1 MKREKISET
10 IQNINAKHVDEAT
23 VYTGE
28 KTTKHKKTWIKW
40 SAVAAC
46 LIICVALFLS
56 IGREYVKLDNG
67 DILIF
72 NASTALGVADM
83 IRSDEFRD
91 LSESEIKSLF
101 NDLPVTKATVTF
113 DPDDENVWSIEGY
126 INGKTLLIS
135 TPVYSNSCK
144 VDPGWYSFT
153 SNVNGISVEAGYLF
167 GDANK
172 VIYFAEFKL
181 GESTVYI
188 EHSGLKE
195 ENDTVKKEIAD
206 IIKKLTELGEI
217 DLNIIKK

>member
-10 IQNINAKHVDEAT
+10 IQNISSKHVDEAT
-23 VYTGE
+23 VYNGG
-28 KTTKHKKTWIKW
+28 KMIKSRKIWITLA
-40 SAVAAC
+40 AVAAC
-46 LIICVALFLS
+46 LILCVSLFLS

-72 NASTALGVADM
+72 NASTQVGVADM
-83 IRSDEFRD
+83 IVSSEVRD

-101 NDLPVTKATVTF
+101 KELPVTKATVMF
-113 DPDDENVWSIEGY
+113 NPDDENVWSIEGY
-126 INGKTLLIS
+126 INGKTLLIAA
-135 TPVYSNSCK
+135 PFYSNSCK
-144 VDPGWYSFT
+144 VDPGWSSFT
-153 SNVNGISVEAGYLF
+153 SNVNGISVEAGYFF
-167 GDANK
+167 GNANN
-172 VIYFAEFKL
+172 VIYVAEFKL

-206 IIKKLTELGEI
+206 IIEKLTELGEI

>member
-10 IQNINAKHVDEAT
+10 IQNISSKHVDEAT
-23 VYTGE
+23 VYNGG
-28 KTTKHKKTWIKW
+28 KMIKSRKIWII
-40 SAVAAC
+40 SAAVAAC
-46 LIICVALFLS
+46 LILCVSLFLS

-72 NASTALGVADM
+72 NASTELGVANM
-83 IRSDEFRD
+83 IGSGEVRD

-101 NDLPVTKATVTF
+101 KDLPVTKATVTF
-113 DPDDENVWSIEGY
+113 NPDDGSVWSIEGY
-126 INGKTLLIS
+126 INGKTLLIA

-206 IIKKLTELGEI
+206 IIEKLTELGKI
-217 DLNIIKK
+217 DLNIIKR

>member
-10 IQNINAKHVDEAT
+10 IQNISSKHVDEAT
-23 VYTGE
+23 VYNGG
-28 KTTKHKKTWIKW
+28 KMIKSRKIWITLA
-40 SAVAAC
+40 AVAAC
-46 LIICVALFLS
+46 LILCVSLFLS

-72 NASTALGVADM
+72 NASTHVGVANM
-83 IRSDEFRD
+83 IGSGEVRD

-101 NDLPVTKATVTF
+101 KELPVTKATVMF
-113 DPDDENVWSIEGY
+113 DPDNENVWSIEGY
-126 INGKTLLIS
+126 INGKTLLIA

-195 ENDTVKKEIAD
+195 ENNTVKKEIAD
-206 IIKKLTELGEI
+206 IIEKLTELGKI

>member
-10 IQNINAKHVDEAT
+10 IQNISSKHVDEAT
-23 VYTGE
+23 VYNGG
-28 KTTKHKKTWIKW
+28 KMIKSRKIWITLA
-40 SAVAAC
+40 AVAAC
-46 LIICVALFLS
+46 LILCVSLFLS
-56 IGREYVKLDNG
+56 IGREYVKLGNG

-72 NASTALGVADM
+72 NASTHVGVANM
-83 IRSDEFRD
+83 IGSGEVRD

-101 NDLPVTKATVTF
+101 KELPVTKATVTF
-113 DPDDENVWSIEGY
+113 NPDNENVWSIEGY
-126 INGKTLLIS
+126 INGKTLLIA

-167 GDANK
+167 GDANI

-206 IIKKLTELGEI
+206 IIEKLTELGKI

>member
-10 IQNINAKHVDEAT
+10 IQNISSKHVDEAT
-23 VYTGE
+23 VYNGG
-28 KTTKHKKTWIKW
+28 KMIKSRKIWITLA
-40 SAVAAC
+40 AVAAC
-46 LIICVALFLS
+46 LILCVSLFLS

-72 NASTALGVADM
+72 NASTHVGVANM
-83 IRSDEFRD
+83 IGSGEVRD

-101 NDLPVTKATVTF
+101 KELPVTKATVMF
-113 DPDDENVWSIEGY
+113 DPDNENVWSIEGY
-126 INGKTLLIS
+126 INGKTLLIA

-206 IIKKLTELGEI
+206 IIEKLTELGKI

>member
-10 IQNINAKHVDEAT
+10 IQNISSKHVDEAT
-23 VYTGE
+23 VYNGG
-28 KTTKHKKTWIKW
+28 KMIKSRKIWITLA
-40 SAVAAC
+40 AVAAC
-46 LIICVALFLS
+46 LILCVSLFLS

-72 NASTALGVADM
+72 NASTHVGVANM
-83 IRSDEFRD
+83 IGSGEVRD

-101 NDLPVTKATVTF
+101 KELPVTKATVMF
-113 DPDDENVWSIEGY
+113 DPDNENVWSIEGY
-126 INGKTLLIS
+126 INGKTLLIA

-167 GDANK
+167 GDANI

-206 IIKKLTELGEI
+206 IIEKLTELGEI

>member
-10 IQNINAKHVDEAT
+10 IQNISSKHVDEAT
-23 VYTGE
+23 VYNGG
-28 KTTKHKKTWIKW
+28 KMIKSRKIWITLA
-40 SAVAAC
+40 AVAAC
-46 LIICVALFLS
+46 LILCVSLFLS

-72 NASTALGVADM
+72 NASTQVGVSDM
-83 IRSDEFRD
+83 IVSSEVRD

-101 NDLPVTKATVTF
+101 KELPVTKATVMF

-206 IIKKLTELGEI
+206 IIEKLTELGKI

>member
-10 IQNINAKHVDEAT
+10 IQNISSKHVDEAT
-23 VYTGE
+23 VYNGG
-28 KTTKHKKTWIKW
+28 KMIKSRKIWITLA
-40 SAVAAC
+40 AVAAC
-46 LIICVALFLS
+46 LILCVSLFLS

-72 NASTALGVADM
+72 NASTELGVADM

-101 NDLPVTKATVTF
+101 KDLPVTKATVTF
-113 DPDDENVWSIEGY
+113 NPDDGSVWSIEGY
-126 INGKTLLIS
+126 INGKTLLIAA
-135 TPVYSNSCK
+135 PFYSNSCK

-153 SNVNGISVEAGYLF
+153 SNVNGISVEAGYFF
-167 GDANK
+167 GNANN
-172 VIYFAEFKL
+172 VIYLAEFKL

-195 ENDTVKKEIAD
+195 ENNTVKKEIAD
-206 IIKKLTELGEI
+206 IIEKLTELGKI

>member
-72 NASTALGVADM
+72 NSNTELGVADM

-101 NDLPVTKATVTF
+101 KDLPVTKATVTF
-113 DPDDENVWSIEGY
+113 NPDDGSVWSIEGY
-126 INGKTLLIS
+126 INGKTLLIA

-153 SNVNGISVEAGYLF
+153 SNVNGISVEAGYL
-167 GDANK
+167 NN

-206 IIKKLTELGEI
+206 IIEKLTELGEI

>member
-23 VYTGE
+23 VYNGG
-28 KTTKHKKTWIKW
+28 KMIKSRKIWITLA
-40 SAVAAC
+40 AVAAC
-46 LIICVALFLS
+46 LILCVSLFLS

-72 NASTALGVADM
+72 NASTKLYVANM
-83 IRSDEFRD
+83 IGSGEVRD

-101 NDLPVTKATVTF
+101 KELPVTKATVTF
-113 DPDDENVWSIEGY
+113 NPDDGSVWSIEGY
-126 INGKTLLIS
+126 INGKTLLIA

-153 SNVNGISVEAGYLF
+153 SNVNGISVEAGYL
-167 GDANK
+167 NN

-195 ENDTVKKEIAD
+195 EDDTVKKEIAD
-206 IIKKLTELGEI
+206 IIEKLTELGKI

>member
-40 SAVAAC
+40 TAVAAC

-72 NASTALGVADM
+72 NTSTYIGVASM
-83 IRSDEFRD
+83 LGSDEIRD

-101 NDLPVTKATVTF
+101 KDLPVTTATVMF
-113 DPDDENVWSIEGY
+113 NPEDGSVWNIEGY
-126 INGKTLLIS
+126 IDGKMLLIAF
-135 TPVYSNSCK
+135 PGRGNSHI
-144 VDPGWYSFT
+144 VDPSWSSLT
-153 SNVNGISVEAGYLF
+153 PKVNGISVEAGYIFSGQNVL
-167 GDANK
+167 
-172 VIYFAEFKL
+172 YYAEFKL
-181 GESTVYI
+181 GENTVYI

-206 IIKKLTELGEI
+206 MIQRLTELGEI

>member
-10 IQNINAKHVDEAT
+10 IQNISSKHVDEAT
-23 VYTGE
+23 VYNGG
-28 KTTKHKKTWIKW
+28 KMIKSRKIWITLA
-40 SAVAAC
+40 AVAAC
-46 LIICVALFLS
+46 LILCVSLFLS

-72 NASTALGVADM
+72 NASTQVGVSDM

-101 NDLPVTKATVTF
+101 KDLPVTKATVTF
-113 DPDDENVWSIEGY
+113 NPDDENVWSIEGY
-126 INGKTLLIS
+126 INGKTLLIA

-195 ENDTVKKEIAD
+195 EDDTVKKEIAD
-206 IIKKLTELGEI
+206 IIEKLTELGKI

>member
-10 IQNINAKHVDEAT
+10 IQNISSKHVDEAT
-23 VYTGE
+23 VYNGG
-28 KTTKHKKTWIKW
+28 KMIKSRKIWITLA
-40 SAVAAC
+40 AVAAC
-46 LIICVALFLS
+46 LILCVSLFLS

-72 NASTALGVADM
+72 NASTQLYVANM
-83 IRSDEFRD
+83 IGSDEVRD

-101 NDLPVTKATVTF
+101 KELPVTKATVMF

-126 INGKTLLIS
+126 INGKTLLIA

-167 GDANK
+167 GDANI

-206 IIKKLTELGEI
+206 IIEKLTELGEI

>member
-10 IQNINAKHVDEAT
+10 IQNISSKHVDEAT
-23 VYTGE
+23 VYNGE

-72 NASTALGVADM
+72 NASTELYVANM
-83 IRSDEFRD
+83 IGSGEVRD

-113 DPDDENVWSIEGY
+113 NPDDGSVWSIEGY
-126 INGKTLLIS
+126 INGKTLLIA

-153 SNVNGISVEAGYLF
+153 SNVNGISVEAGYL
-167 GDANK
+167 NN

-195 ENDTVKKEIAD
+195 EDDTVKKEIAD
-206 IIKKLTELGEI
+206 IIEKLTELGKI

>member
-10 IQNINAKHVDEAT
+10 IQNISSKHVDEAT
-23 VYTGE
+23 VYNGG
-28 KTTKHKKTWIKW
+28 KMIKSRKIWITLA
-40 SAVAAC
+40 AVAAC
-46 LIICVALFLS
+46 LILCVSLFLS

-72 NASTALGVADM
+72 NASAELGVADM

-101 NDLPVTKATVTF
+101 KDLPVTKATVTF
-113 DPDDENVWSIEGY
+113 NPDDGSVWSIEGY
-126 INGKTLLIS
+126 INGKTLLIA

-195 ENDTVKKEIAD
+195 EDDTVKKEIAD
-206 IIKKLTELGEI
+206 IIEKLTELGEI

>member
-23 VYTGE
+23 VYNGG
-28 KTTKHKKTWIKW
+28 KMIKSRKIWITLA
-40 SAVAAC
+40 AVAAC
-46 LIICVALFLS
+46 LILCVSLFLS

-72 NASTALGVADM
+72 NASTHVGVANM
-83 IRSDEFRD
+83 IGSGEVRD

-101 NDLPVTKATVTF
+101 KELPVTKATVTF
-113 DPDDENVWSIEGY
+113 NPDDENVWSIEGY
-126 INGKTLLIS
+126 INGKTLLIA

-195 ENDTVKKEIAD
+195 EDDTVKKEIAD
-206 IIKKLTELGEI
+206 IIEKLTELGKI

>member
-10 IQNINAKHVDEAT
+10 IQNISSKHVDEAT
-23 VYTGE
+23 VYNGG
-28 KTTKHKKTWIKW
+28 KMIKSRKIWITLA
-40 SAVAAC
+40 AVAAC
-46 LIICVALFLS
+46 LILCVSLFLS

-72 NASTALGVADM
+72 NASTKLYVANM
-83 IRSDEFRD
+83 IGSGEVRD

-101 NDLPVTKATVTF
+101 KELPVTKATVTF
-113 DPDDENVWSIEGY
+113 NPDDENVWSIEGY
-126 INGKTLLIS
+126 INGKTLLIA

-195 ENDTVKKEIAD
+195 EDDTVKKEIAD
-206 IIKKLTELGEI
+206 IIEKLTELGKI

>member
-10 IQNINAKHVDEAT
+10 IQNISSKHVDEAT
-23 VYTGE
+23 VYNGE

-72 NASTALGVADM
+72 NASTELYVANM
-83 IRSDEFRD
+83 IGSGEVRD

-113 DPDDENVWSIEGY
+113 NPDDGSVWSIEGY
-126 INGKTLLIS
+126 INGKTLLIA

-153 SNVNGISVEAGYLF
+153 SNVNGISVEAGYL
-167 GDANK
+167 NN

-206 IIKKLTELGEI
+206 IIEKLTELGKI

>member
-10 IQNINAKHVDEAT
+10 IQNISSKHVDEAT
-23 VYTGE
+23 VYNGG
-28 KTTKHKKTWIKW
+28 KMIKSRKIWITLA
-40 SAVAAC
+40 AVAAC
-46 LIICVALFLS
+46 LILCVSLFLS

-72 NASTALGVADM
+72 NASTQVGVANM
-83 IRSDEFRD
+83 IGSGEVRD

-101 NDLPVTKATVTF
+101 KDLPVTKATVMF

-126 INGKTLLIS
+126 INGKTLLIA

-167 GDANK
+167 GDANI

-206 IIKKLTELGEI
+206 IIEKLTELGKI

>member
-23 VYTGE
+23 VYNGE
-28 KTTKHKKTWIKW
+28 NTAKRKKTWIKW

-67 DILIF
+67 DILVF
-72 NASTALGVADM
+72 NASTELGVADM

-101 NDLPVTKATVTF
+101 KDLPVTKATVMF
-113 DPDDENVWSIEGY
+113 NPDDGSVWSIEGY
-126 INGKTLLIS
+126 INGKTLLIAA
-135 TPVYSNSCK
+135 PFYSNSCI
-144 VDPGWYSFT
+144 VDPSWSSLT
-153 SNVNGISVEAGYLF
+153 SKVNGISVEAGYIF
-167 GDANK
+167 SGQN
-172 VIYFAEFKL
+172 VIYYAEFKL
-181 GESTVYI
+181 GENTVYI

-206 IIKKLTELGEI
+206 MIEGLTELGEI
-217 DLNIIKK
+217 DLNIIKR

>member
-23 VYTGE
+23 VYNGE

-72 NASTALGVADM
+72 NASTELGVADM

-101 NDLPVTKATVTF
+101 KDLPATKATVTF
-113 DPDDENVWSIEGY
+113 NPDNGSVWSIEGY
-126 INGKTLLIS
+126 INGKTLLIAA
-135 TPVYSNSCK
+135 PFYSNSCI
-144 VDPGWYSFT
+144 VDPSWSSLT
-153 SNVNGISVEAGYLF
+153 SNVNGISVEAGYYF
-167 GDANK
+167 GDANN

-206 IIKKLTELGEI
+206 IIEKLTELGKI
-217 DLNIIKK
+217 DLNIIKR

>member
-10 IQNINAKHVDEAT
+10 IQNISSKYVDEAT
-23 VYTGE
+23 VYNGG
-28 KTTKHKKTWIKW
+28 KMIKSRKIWITLA
-40 SAVAAC
+40 AVAAC
-46 LIICVALFLS
+46 LILCVSLFLS

-72 NASTALGVADM
+72 NTNTSIEAASMFGSEE
-83 IRSDEFRD
+83 IRD

-101 NDLPVTKATVTF
+101 KDLPVTKARIMF

-126 INGKTLLIS
+126 INGKTLLIA
-135 TPVYSNSCK
+135 TPVYSNSCI
-144 VDPGWYSFT
+144 VSPGWSSLT
-153 SNVNGISVEAGYLF
+153 SKVNGISVEAGYLF
-167 GDANK
+167 GKANN

-206 IIKKLTELGEI
+206 IIEKLTELGEI

>member
-10 IQNINAKHVDEAT
+10 IQNISSKHVDEAT
-23 VYTGE
+23 VYNGG
-28 KTTKHKKTWIKW
+28 KMIKSRKIWITLA
-40 SAVAAC
+40 AVAAC
-46 LIICVALFLS
+46 LILCVSLFLS

-72 NASTALGVADM
+72 NASTQVGVSDM

-113 DPDDENVWSIEGY
+113 NPDDGNVWSIEGY
-126 INGKTLLIS
+126 INGKTLLIA

-153 SNVNGISVEAGYLF
+153 SNVNGISVEAGYL
-167 GDANK
+167 NN

-195 ENDTVKKEIAD
+195 ENNTVKKEIAD
-206 IIKKLTELGEI
+206 IIEKLTELGKI

>member
-10 IQNINAKHVDEAT
+10 IQNISSKHVDEAT
-23 VYTGE
+23 VYNGG
-28 KTTKHKKTWIKW
+28 KMIKSRKIWITLA
-40 SAVAAC
+40 AVAAC
-46 LIICVALFLS
+46 LILCVSLFLS

-72 NASTALGVADM
+72 NASTHVGVANM
-83 IRSDEFRD
+83 IGSGEVRD

-113 DPDDENVWSIEGY
+113 NPDDGSVWSIEGY
-126 INGKTLLIS
+126 INGKTLLIA

-188 EHSGLKE
+188 EHSVLKE

-206 IIKKLTELGEI
+206 IIEKLTELGKI

>member
-10 IQNINAKHVDEAT
+10 IQNISSKHVDEAT
-23 VYTGE
+23 VYNGG
-28 KTTKHKKTWIKW
+28 KMIKSRKIWITLA
-40 SAVAAC
+40 AVAAC
-46 LIICVALFLS
+46 LILCVSLFLS

-72 NASTALGVADM
+72 NASTHVGVANM
-83 IRSDEFRD
+83 IGSGEVRD

-101 NDLPVTKATVTF
+101 KELPVTKATVTF
-113 DPDDENVWSIEGY
+113 NPDDENVWSIEGY
-126 INGKTLLIS
+126 INGKTLLIA

-195 ENDTVKKEIAD
+195 EDDTVKKEIAD
-206 IIKKLTELGEI
+206 IIEKLTELGKI

>member
-10 IQNINAKHVDEAT
+10 IQNISSKHVDEAT
-23 VYTGE
+23 VYNGG
-28 KTTKHKKTWIKW
+28 KMIKSRKIWITLA
-40 SAVAAC
+40 AVAAC
-46 LIICVALFLS
+46 LILCVSLFLS

-72 NASTALGVADM
+72 NASTQLYVANM
-83 IRSDEFRD
+83 IGSGEVRD

-101 NDLPVTKATVTF
+101 KELPVTKATVMF

-126 INGKTLLIS
+126 INGKTLLIA

-153 SNVNGISVEAGYLF
+153 SNVNGISVEAGYL
-167 GDANK
+167 NN

-206 IIKKLTELGEI
+206 IIEKLTELGEI
-217 DLNIIKK
+217 DLNIIKKW